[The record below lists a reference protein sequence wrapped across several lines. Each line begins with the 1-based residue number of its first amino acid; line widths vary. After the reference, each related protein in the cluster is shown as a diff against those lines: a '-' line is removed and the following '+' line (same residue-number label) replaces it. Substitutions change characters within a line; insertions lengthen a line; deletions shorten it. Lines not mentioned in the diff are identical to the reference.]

1 MKNQM
6 NRLKSREDILINT
19 LDTSHVFFSYT
30 DAVTVVLYHTVEGM
44 NCFLEEGH
52 SISMMMYVTAL
63 LKFFATSF
71 GGILIGIIYGALTSV
86 LTKYTV
92 ETRGMYYHFCLY
104 HWFFLKSF

>member
-19 LDTSHVFFSYT
+19 LNPSDVFLSYT

-71 GGILIGIIYGALTSV
+71 GGILIGILYGALTSV

-92 ETRGMYYHFCLY
+92 ETRGTYYQICLV
-104 HWFFLKSF
+104 LKLL

>member
-1 MKNQM
+1 M
-6 NRLKSREDILINT
+6 
-19 LDTSHVFFSYT
+19 
-30 DAVTVVLYHTVEGM
+30 TVVLYHTVEGM

-104 HWFFLKSF
+104 PLVFPKIILIPILQQAVFAIS

>member
-1 MKNQM
+1 M
-6 NRLKSREDILINT
+6 
-19 LDTSHVFFSYT
+19 
-30 DAVTVVLYHTVEGM
+30 TVVLYHTVEGM

-92 ETRGMYYHFCLY
+92 ETRGRYYHFCPEMIFIQTIAGSSQSKIIKFLELSLY
-104 HWFFLKSF
+104 LP